1 MLFHPVKVPVKV
13 FSILFKIHWACCVSF
28 GNGSLRM
35 ETHPIMLMVHCT
47 VPLEGES
54 CIDTPIGKNPKL
66 AFYCR
71 NQKFGSIL
79 EEGNHSQHF
88 LKPRSALDFV
98 LLSAV
103 FTLFFQFLQF
113 SIGKKNVFFNYG
125 QGGSIPRLF
134 FAKIYHFYL

>member
-1 MLFHPVKVPVKV
+1 MVNT
-13 FSILFKIHWACCVSF
+13 AC
-28 GNGSLRM
+28 
-35 ETHPIMLMVHCT
+35 TKDCT
-47 VPLEGES
+47 VPPEGES

-113 SIGKKNVFFNYG
+113 SIGKKTFS
-125 QGGSIPRLF
+125 SITARVVQFPGYFLQKSIISICEISISLSFHWELNHPGRN
-134 FAKIYHFYL
+134 